1 VQLPRAAGPANVPMD
16 MPVELSVVQ
25 ALMERAFAQVLLKLA
40 FVQGQVSNCIKEM
53 LQSAVM
59 QVQ

>member
-1 VQLPRAAGPANVPMD
+1 VPMD

-40 FVQGQVSNCIKEM
+40 FVQGQVNNCIKEM
-53 LQSAVM
+53 LQSAIM